1 MFKNILLSRV
11 HKYNKVRKNIYM
23 PVKRNDTYEYR
34 EVDKRPDLSVI
45 NSK

>member
-1 MFKNILLSRV
+1 MFKKIFSRF
-11 HKYNKVRKNIYM
+11 HKYNKTRKNIYM

-34 EVDKRPDLSVI
+34 EVVKRPNLSAI